1 MNLYAWNFEPTI
13 LIAFL
18 VSTVGYVWIT
28 GPYARSRGV
37 QPASTLERNRF
48 FLAIVFLFLALVS
61 PIDTLSLV
69 SLSMHMVQHLI
80 MIVVVPPLI
89 ILSIPAEVASL
100 FLVNRTVLLIL
111 KTLLNPLLVFLVFNA
126 IFVGWHL
133 PANYDLAVRDQQVHV
148 LEHVMFI
155 FGALISWW
163 PVFSHQ
169 PELPRSTPGFLMLFL
184 FFMSLPPTIIG
195 ALLTFAGFVVYP
207 AYEAV
212 SRPWGMSAQADQELA
227 GLLMWLPG
235 GLIYFVVLTVVFF
248 RWFNRPGDDSM
259 V

>member
-1 MNLYAWNFEPTI
+1 MNLYAWNFEPSIIVALI
-13 LIAFL
+13 LML
-18 VSTVGYVWIT
+18 VSYVWVT
-28 GPYARSRGV
+28 GPYARARGV
-37 QPASTLERNRF
+37 EPASALERNRY
-48 FLAIVFLFLALVS
+48 FLAVVFLFLALVS

-89 ILSIPAEVASL
+89 ILSIPPAVGSL
-100 FLVNRTVLLIL
+100 FLVNRSFLAIMQAI
-111 KTLLNPLLVFLVFNA
+111 LNPLVVFLVFNA
-126 IFVGWHL
+126 IFVGWHM
-133 PANYDLAVRDQQVHV
+133 PANYDLAVRDQQVHI

-155 FGALISWW
+155 VGAFISWW

-169 PELPRSTPGFLMLFL
+169 PELPRSTPGFLMLYL
-184 FFMSLPPTIIG
+184 FFMSLPPTIVG

-212 SRPWGMSAQADQELA
+212 ARPWGMSAQADQELA

-235 GLIYFVVLTVVFF
+235 GLVYFFVLTIVFF

>member
-13 LIAFL
+13 IIVLLFSIVLYF
-18 VSTVGYVWIT
+18 WMT
-28 GPYARSRGV
+28 GPFARSRGV
-37 QPASTLERNRF
+37 TPAIPLERNRF
-48 FLAIVFLFLALVS
+48 LLAIVLLFMALVS
-61 PIDTLSLV
+61 PIDTLALV
-69 SLSMHMVQHLI
+69 SLAMHMVQHLI
-80 MIVVVPPLI
+80 MIVVVPPLL
-89 ILSIPAEVASL
+89 ILSIPPAVGSL
-100 FLVNRTVLLIL
+100 FLVNKNVLVLM
-111 KTLLNPLLVFLVFNA
+111 KAFLNPLVVFLIFNV

-133 PANYDLAVRDQQVHV
+133 PANYDLAIRDQQVHV

-155 FGALISWW
+155 FGSLISWW

-169 PELPRSTPGFLMLFL
+169 PELPRSTPGFLMLYL

-207 AYEAV
+207 SYEAV
-212 SRPWGMSAQADQELA
+212 SRPWGMAAQADQELA

-235 GLIYFVVLTVVFF
+235 GLVYFLVLTVVFF